1 MMKIT
6 KSKLKRII
14 KEELLKEYAGGDST
28 EPKLGGTETG
38 LPGSGWTSNPGLDNI
53 VDITKSALEMNP
65 QAELL
70 QIADALRNN
79 PSRWKADL
87 MRGVL
92 VVDGKYVIGK
102 PEKFEIA
109 SDDEFVEVGEYV
121 IGMLG

>member
-1 MMKIT
+1 MKIT
-6 KSKLKRII
+6 KSKLKQII
-14 KEELLKEYAGGDST
+14 KEELARFAEG
-28 EPKLGGTETG
+28 EG
-38 LPGSGWTSNPGLDNI
+38 LVSSHRTTNPELDNI

-70 QIADALRNN
+70 QIADALRDN
-79 PSRWKADL
+79 PSQWKADL

-92 VVDGKYVIGK
+92 VIDGKYVIGK

-109 SDDEFVEVGEYV
+109 DDDEFVEVGKYV